1 MIVTKKICMLFFSP
15 VEFLTW
21 DNVEDQ
27 AGPHGPRWLHSQ
39 YWAGPQR
46 CREWW
51 MKTAVWSSPLPED
64 RSKWLR
70 LCLHIWA
77 EEVVGTWGLGRYKQ
91 SHFHKTHTLGEKQN
105 IGKIPMTLVRHV
117 ECVAIYYSLHT
128 ILWNW
133 ANCCNTIQ
141 LSLLCQNAHAAKALW
156 PGTTMCQ
163 MPEETI
169 RELELDWPDCSS
181 FEQLR
186 DPAANS
192 SELVQD
198 SFLIFLLKQQD
209 TKRKKWQLWK
219 LFPEWTGPT
228 SLVIISNVHA
238 PLA

>member
-1 MIVTKKICMLFFSP
+1 MIFPSP
-15 VEFLTW
+15 IERLTW

-27 AGPHGPRWLHSQ
+27 VGPHGPRWLHSQ

-77 EEVVGTWGLGRYKQ
+77 EEIVGGGLGRYKQ

-133 ANCCNTIQ
+133 A
-141 LSLLCQNAHAAKALW
+141 LSKLLQHNPTFSSVPKCSRSKAASRHCDLAPQCAKCLRRRTGSWNYIGQTAAA
-156 PGTTMCQ
+156 
-163 MPEETI
+163 
-169 RELELDWPDCSS
+169 SS
-181 FEQLR
+181 
-186 DPAANS
+186 S
-192 SELVQD
+192 SEA
-198 SFLIFLLKQQD
+198 QQQ
-209 TKRKKWQLWK
+209 TPPNLCKTV
-219 LFPEWTGPT
+219 FN
-228 SLVIISNVHA
+228 ISA
-238 PLA
+238 